1 MHAIHLSVP
10 RAAFLA
16 CAAALLA
23 TVAVLAAAARL
34 SDVSFGVSGSG
45 GKPAPITAR
54 GPALSGVPRSAFLG
68 SPFASPF
75 QMSLPW
81 KAPVR

>member
-1 MHAIHLSVP
+1 MHAIHLNVP

-16 CAAALLA
+16 FAAALLA

-34 SDVSFGVSGSG
+34 SDVRFGVPASG

-54 GPALSGVPRSAFLG
+54 GPALGVPRSAFLG
-68 SPFASPF
+68 SPFATPF
-75 QMSLPW
+75 RTSLSW
-81 KAPVR
+81 KVPVR

>member
-1 MHAIHLSVP
+1 MHAIHLNVP
-10 RAAFLA
+10 RAPFLA
-16 CAAALLA
+16 LAAALLA

-34 SDVSFGVSGSG
+34 SDVSFGGPGSG
-45 GKPAPITAR
+45 GKPAPVTATR
-54 GPALSGVPRSAFLG
+54 PAFSGVPRSAFLG
-68 SPFASPF
+68 SPFATPF